1 MGKENYC
8 PVCRAELQQVFLTDE
23 KTSFKRLFERKRSF
37 LGDRRGIFYKHKEIQ
52 TNSKKLLQ
60 HHCQFCPDRPP
71 ERYFDRLRDHM
82 KKEHSKFFC
91 DICVAHLQK
100 FSWEFKVYSRPDLAR
115 HRRIGD
121 EDDKSHKG
129 HPRCEFCDERFLDND
144 ELHIH
149 LRKNHFWCH
158 ICERDGSQDY
168 YANYPNLR
176 EHFRDFHFLCEEGD
190 CIHEKFTTVFRS
202 KVDLQAHRVGKHA
215 TSLTKA
221 QARQARQLDVD
232 ISFAPHPRF
241 QGNQRSVITGHDYA
255 EVKTSEEK
263 KGKKEKSG
271 NRRGTSTQNRNEIL
285 DVETAMALSLT
296 DSKDCPQL
304 PSPSTMPQ
312 EPKKHKVEE
321 SSYAA
326 ELPAHEMYSVA
337 HFPSLSGSQDVTNKV
352 GPRTNAKPH
361 NNSCQSDNLASFKSV
376 DDFPTLGASTQ
387 LPKQMQ
393 SMPPP
398 GFEAAASQ
406 PPVLAVSQCAK
417 PPPGFETTGGAS
429 IKENMAPKD
438 KLAAPEAETKL
449 PSNNQERNQI
459 LVENIRTLL
468 GHDKVKFDEFKA
480 MSGKFRKGA
489 CSAKEY
495 YVNCCDIFGKSFQ
508 SVFHELVELLPDKER
523 QRELLSVHSQDSK
536 VLSSQEGNK
545 NKAGKSR
552 KKAPPSGV
560 WQKRGTV
567 WSEGMQDS
575 CVSETDFPSLPA
587 ASKRAY
593 NQPSYRPTKGAT
605 VLKQAWIRG
614 K

>member
-1 MGKENYC
+1 
-8 PVCRAELQQVFLTDE
+8 
-23 KTSFKRLFERKRSF
+23 
-37 LGDRRGIFYKHKEIQ
+37 
-52 TNSKKLLQ
+52 
-60 HHCQFCPDRPP
+60 
-71 ERYFDRLRDHM
+71 
-82 KKEHSKFFC
+82 
-91 DICVAHLQK
+91 
-100 FSWEFKVYSRPDLAR
+100 
-115 HRRIGD
+115 
-121 EDDKSHKG
+121 
-129 HPRCEFCDERFLDND
+129 
-144 ELHIH
+144 
-149 LRKNHFWCH
+149 
-158 ICERDGSQDY
+158 
-168 YANYPNLR
+168 
-176 EHFRDFHFLCEEGD
+176 
-190 CIHEKFTTVFRS
+190 
-202 KVDLQAHRVGKHA
+202 
-215 TSLTKA
+215 
-221 QARQARQLDVD
+221 
-232 ISFAPHPRF
+232 
-241 QGNQRSVITGHDYA
+241 
-255 EVKTSEEK
+255 
-263 KGKKEKSG
+263 
-271 NRRGTSTQNRNEIL
+271 
-285 DVETAMALSLT
+285 MALSLT

-321 SSYAA
+321 NSYAA

-337 HFPSLSGSQDVTNKV
+337 HFPFLVGSQDVTTKV
-352 GPRTNAKPH
+352 DPHTNAKPH
-361 NNSCQSDNLASFKSV
+361 NNSCKSDNLASSKSV
-376 DDFPTLGASTQ
+376 DDFPTLAASTQ

-406 PPVLAVSQCAK
+406 PPMLAVSQRTLRAK

-429 IKENMAPKD
+429 IKENMAPKH
-438 KLAAPEAETKL
+438 KLAAPEAEAKL

-508 SVFHELVELLPDKER
+508 RVFHELVELLPDKER
-523 QRELLSVHSQDSK
+523 QRELLSVHQDAK

-545 NKAGKSR
+545 NKPGKSR
-552 KKAPPSGV
+552 KKAPSSGV

-575 CVSETDFPSLPA
+575 HVSETDFPSLPA
-587 ASKRAY
+587 SSNRGY
-593 NQPSYRPTKGAT
+593 NQRSYKPTKGAT